1 MAFVLD
7 NGNGKWCLE
16 PKTDH
21 NGTYYEVYAHS
32 NDDTFGKYVGDF
44 ECNEAF
50 ETREFIELFDMW
62 IKEN

>member
-1 MAFVLD
+1 MTFVLD
-7 NGNGKWCLE
+7 YGNGKWCLE

-32 NDDTFGKYVGDF
+32 DDDTFGKYVGDF